1 MPKLKY
7 ALYTGCTAKEST
19 PELLSSTLA
28 VAKKLDIELVDLV
41 EASCC
46 GASHLQDFDEVLSL
60 TLNARNI
67 CYAEQRG
74 LDVITICNTCQLNL
88 VTTKERLDHD
98 PEMKAKVNEALA
110 EFGLEYKGTSQ
121 VRHFLYALIDDYG
134 LDRLREQ
141 VTQPLKSHN
150 IAPFYGC
157 HNIRP
162 SHLHHKHNAP
172 QPELEVSEGGGEVSY
187 ESEEFL
193 GKYNHHEN
201 PYAPTSLDELIKAL
215 EGNTVDYDSKNKCC
229 GFHVDLQAP
238 ETSNALSGT
247 ALLDAIDN
255 NADLMVTPCPLCQ
268 LNMDLK
274 QDSAGKQLG
283 RDIELPVLHM
293 PQMVALA
300 LGCKPEE
307 IGLDHN
313 VTKATHLMYE
323 I

>member
-1 MPKLKY
+1 MSKLKY
-7 ALYTGCTAKEST
+7 ALYTGCTAREST
-19 PELLSSTLA
+19 PELLSSTMA
-28 VAKKLDIELVDLV
+28 VAKKLGIELVLLD

-46 GASHLQDFDEVLSL
+46 GASHLQDFDEFLSL
-60 TLNARNI
+60 VLNARNI
-67 CYAEQRG
+67 CYAEKLG
-74 LDVITICNTCQLNL
+74 LPMVTICNTCQLNT
-88 VTTKERLDHD
+88 VMTKERLDND
-98 PEMKAKVNEALA
+98 PEMRAKVNEKLA
-110 EFGLEYKGTSQ
+110 EVGLEYKGTST

-134 LDRLREQ
+134 LENISAK
-141 VTQPLKSHN
+141 VEVPLSHFN

-162 SHLHHKHNAP
+162 SHLHVKHNAP
-172 QPELEVSEGGGEVSY
+172 LPEAEYGFEAIKDVPVME
-187 ESEEFL
+187 
-193 GKYNHHEN
+193 KYTGEN
-201 PYAPTSLDELIKAL
+201 PYNPTSLDRLIEAL
-215 EGNTVDYDSKNKCC
+215 EGNTVDYESKNKCC

-283 RDIELPVLHM
+283 RDIELPVLHL
-293 PQMVALA
+293 PQMIALA
-300 LGCKPEE
+300 LGCTAEE
-307 IGLDHN
+307 IGLKFN
-313 VTKATHLMYE
+313 VTKATEL

>member
-1 MPKLKY
+1 MSQLKY
-7 ALYTGCTAKEST
+7 ALYTGCTAREST

-28 VAKKLDIELVDLV
+28 VAKKLGIEIVLLD

-46 GASHLQDFDEVLSL
+46 GASHLQDFDEFLSL
-60 TLNARNI
+60 VLNARNI
-67 CYAEQRG
+67 CYAEKLG
-74 LDVITICNTCQLNL
+74 LPMITICNTCQLNT
-88 VTTKERLDHD
+88 VMTKERLDND
-98 PEMKAKVNEALA
+98 PEMKAKVNEKLA
-110 EFGLEYKGTSQ
+110 EVGLEYKGTSS

-134 LDRLREQ
+134 LENIREK
-141 VTQPLKSHN
+141 VEVPLSHFN

-162 SHLHHKHNAP
+162 SHIHYKHNAALP
-172 QPELEVSEGGGEVSY
+172 TDEIGEGGGESAIHEVPLM
-187 ESEEFL
+187 E
-193 GKYNHHEN
+193 KYTHEN
-201 PYAPTSLDELIKAL
+201 PYNPTSLDRLIEAL
-215 EGNTVDYDSKNKCC
+215 EGNSVDYESKNKCC

-247 ALLDAIDN
+247 ALVDAIDN

-293 PQMVALA
+293 PQMIALA
-300 LGCKPEE
+300 LGCSAEE
-307 IGLDHN
+307 IGLKYN
-313 VTKATHLMYE
+313 VTKATDLMPA
-323 I
+323 